1 MYTLAPIPQKSQIA
15 PNVTQAPKRIL
26 AANTTTYGTTTTPYP
41 VYPNLTVYYQFS
53 TQIVIYYMN
62 TTTWKYYKSG
72 YKLQLY
78 VDAKRNSCRI
88 DFIVPNSTVK
98 AKNSIKGT
106 VIWNTMTGR
115 YLTYVPTAPKLF
127 RCMNSS

>member
-1 MYTLAPIPQKSQIA
+1 LAPIPQKSQIA

-41 VYPNLTVYYQFS
+41 VSPNLTVYYQFS
-53 TQIVIYYMN
+53 TEIVIYYMN
-62 TTTWKYYKSG
+62 TTTWTYYKSG

-78 VDAKRNSCRI
+78 VDANRNSCRI
-88 DFIVPNSTVK
+88 DFIVPNSTTG